1 MADTLL
7 IPVDVRAIMVGA
19 NPTVHVYSNME
30 NNFMALYKDS
40 FDNNIESALFQ
51 VKAQER
57 TGIHLH
63 WSLPDGLTRGKE
75 QPDGAIGYPIVPN
88 RWLVI
93 RLWENDV
100 THKVASRA
108 FLVQSDQ
115 LLEDCNA
122 QWYNEFSKTYP
133 YLYDEGQP
141 WRYLGRSFPLEEEVV
156 GGEPVRLT
164 AVGPGTPHFAAY
176 YPFCENVFGFCDT
189 LIEPGGQ
196 LAGVNLTYV
205 VCGYYQD
212 VKNDE
217 QEPLSNIKSLG
228 ECEAMFGWTLHM
240 DPEPEFP
247 MSMLCHGMICD
258 LPWIDGATRYETGV
272 PSDVPPGRTVIEP
285 RLAVGNTS
293 AEALAALQ
301 DPAKR
306 AGGTDERLMQ
316 LLMNDEIWKLA
327 AADGVLDAEIDL
339 HGKEFEV
346 VKPQELLDIKKKEGR
361 DNAVSPGRE
370 AMSLLASIRARQ
382 RELRHRQGELEQQ
395 RRAVYEIWCYYTL
408 AYLKHNQAATGSL
421 GQKIKDRIALI
432 EQLNTA
438 IERTATLI
446 DHDKALFLAML
457 GEDYETVD
465 KPDQRFYVPN
475 NPVLLM
481 SDIDRYYA
489 HGFDGRYAEENLLV
503 CRCCAQI
510 ITRMRI
516 GPIEGKLPVPVLV
529 EPRDFLEKGAITLPH
544 IGELMEEALLLSLSF
559 TRLLAEQ
566 VCQAAGI
573 TDPETKKY
581 IEETIRA
588 MQVSGQGYD
597 GAVPSKVAVNYYK
610 AGWYPLFLEWEVSF
624 YPDEDILCAA
634 PDFQN
639 WAFDAVDYRC
649 IAGERIIQSGRE
661 RTLDGRMLITPHAAG
676 QLSYQIRQGMK
687 GSEALSQRAESL
699 NILSQ
704 AISGLNEEFLMRK
717 QRIPMALYASENED
731 AAMVELVRRYAGEFC
746 DTQPLYQEVFAPVRA
761 GYFHFNKIWITDSFG
776 RFQELNRPDVYASE
790 TMRSG
795 ETALVK
801 DVMLPPRLVQPARL
815 MFQWICKDREEE
827 AGFVDTASPICGWLI
842 PNHFDQSLQ
851 VFSTEGNAIG
861 SLQVVDFGTGMA
873 WKNAPGTPFAA
884 EIPKDINP
892 ELYGLLKSLLDAD
905 SSAFYQCMQC
915 IDTAFSDMSYAS
927 DKPTEALFV
936 GRPLAVVRAS
946 LQLQQYGS
954 PERYKQLEELKKA
967 PDPTGITDITKAG
980 FIVRLGM
987 QKHSGDGMI
996 GFYKM
1001 KDGRVDYGTFYSS
1014 RCRGSEGLVSDDNSL
1029 TLQICAREPEKLTI
1043 LMEASGSVFIES
1055 GILPVK
1061 KVCLARELVGQA
1073 LDKLYFTIFM
1083 PSVITGKAHM
1093 HMPLLTIDGKRWE
1106 WVSARD
1112 DKLWN
1117 QPIVPDNTD
1126 CKAFYSA
1133 GRQQII
1139 EGWLKMKQDE

>member
-7 IPVDVRAIMVGA
+7 IPVNVRAIMVGA
-19 NPTVHVYSNME
+19 NPAIHVYSNME

-40 FDNNIESALFQ
+40 IDNNIESALFQ

-63 WSLPDGLTRGKE
+63 WSLPDGLTQGKE
-75 QPDGAIGYPIVPN
+75 QQDGTMEYPIVPN
-88 RWLVI
+88 RWLIV
-93 RLWENDV
+93 RLWENNV

-115 LLEDCNA
+115 LLEDCDA
-122 QWYNEFSKTYP
+122 QLDNEFSKTYP
-133 YLYDEGQP
+133 YFHDERQP
-141 WRYLGRSFPLEEEVV
+141 WRYLGRSFPLEKEVI

-189 LIEPGGQ
+189 LMEPEGQ
-196 LAGVNLTYV
+196 LTGVSLTYV

-212 VKNDE
+212 VKDDE
-217 QEPLSNIKSLG
+217 QEPLSNIKNLA

-240 DPEPEFP
+240 NPEPEFP
-247 MSMLCHGMICD
+247 MSMLCHGMICG
-258 LPWIDGATRYETGV
+258 LNWINGATRYETGV
-272 PSDVPPGRTVIEP
+272 PSDVAPGKPVIEP

-293 AEALAALQ
+293 AEALAALK
-301 DPAKR
+301 DPAKQVSE
-306 AGGTDERLMQ
+306 TDERLMQ
-316 LLMNDEIWKLA
+316 FLMNDEIWKLS

-339 HGKEFEV
+339 HGKGFEV
-346 VKPQELLDIKKKEGR
+346 VKPQELLDIKKKEGQ

-370 AMSLLASIRARQ
+370 AMSLLASIRAQQ
-382 RELRHRQGELEQQ
+382 RELWNMYGDLVQQ
-395 RRAVYEIWCYYTL
+395 RRAVYEIWCYYTF
-408 AYLKHNQAATGSL
+408 AYLKHNQKVVDSL
-421 GQKIKDRIALI
+421 GQKIKDKIALI
-432 EQLNTA
+432 EQLNTGIDHA
-438 IERTATLI
+438 AKMI
-446 DHDKALFLAML
+446 DHDTALFLAML
-457 GEDYETVD
+457 GEDYDVVD

-481 SDIDRYYA
+481 SDIDRYYS
-489 HGFDGRYAEENLLV
+489 HGFDGRYSEENLLV
-503 CRCCAQI
+503 CRCCSQI

-516 GPIEGKLPVPVLV
+516 NPIEGKLPIPVLLK
-529 EPRDFLEKGAITLPH
+529 PQDFLENGAITIPH
-544 IGELMEEALLLSLSF
+544 IWELIGEALLLSLSF
-559 TRLLAEQ
+559 TKLLAEQ
-566 VCQAAGI
+566 VCQVAGI

-581 IEETIRA
+581 IEEVIRT

-597 GAVPSKVAVNYYK
+597 GAVPSGVAVNYYK
-610 AGWYPLFLEWEVSF
+610 AGWYPLFLEWDISF
-624 YPDEDILCAA
+624 YPDEHILCAE
-634 PDFQN
+634 PNFQN
-639 WAFDAVDYRC
+639 WEFGGVDYRC
-649 IAGERIIQSGRE
+649 ISEECIVQSGKE
-661 RTLDGRMLITPHAAG
+661 RTLDGRMLITPHAAE
-676 QLSYQIRQGMK
+676 QLSYQVRQGIK
-687 GSEALSQRAESL
+687 SEALSQRAENL

-746 DTQPLYQEVFAPVRA
+746 DTQPLYQEVFAPIRA

-776 RFQELNRPDVYASE
+776 RFQELSRPDVYVSE
-790 TMRSG
+790 TMRTG

-801 DVMLPPRLVQPARL
+801 DVMLPPRLAQPTRL

-851 VFSTEGNAIG
+851 VFSTEGDAVG
-861 SLQVVDFGTGMA
+861 SLQVVDFGRGMA

-884 EIPKDINP
+884 EIPRDVNP
-892 ELYGLLKSLLDAD
+892 ELYGLLKSLLDAG
-905 SSAFYQCMQC
+905 SNAFYQYMQC

-927 DKPTEALFV
+927 NKPTEALFV

-946 LQLQQYGS
+946 LQLQQYGP
-954 PERYKQLEELKKA
+954 PERYKQLEELKKS
-967 PDPTGITDITKAG
+967 PDPTGMTDITKAG
-980 FIVRLGM
+980 FTVLLGIK
-987 QKHSGDGMI
+987 KHSGDGMI

-1001 KDGRVDYGTFYSS
+1001 KDGRVDYGTFYTN
-1014 RCRGSEGLVSDDNSL
+1014 RCEGNDGFVSDDNSL
-1029 TLQICAREPEKLTI
+1029 TLRLCAKEPEKLTI

-1061 KVCLARELVGQA
+1061 KVGLAKELVGQA

-1083 PSVITGKAHM
+1083 PSVVTGKAHI
-1093 HMPLLTIDGKRWE
+1093 HMPLLTIDGKSWD
-1106 WVSARD
+1106 WISARD

-1117 QPIVPDNTD
+1117 QPVVPDNTD

-1133 GRQQII
+1133 GQQQII
-1139 EGWLKMKQDE
+1139 EGWLRMKRE